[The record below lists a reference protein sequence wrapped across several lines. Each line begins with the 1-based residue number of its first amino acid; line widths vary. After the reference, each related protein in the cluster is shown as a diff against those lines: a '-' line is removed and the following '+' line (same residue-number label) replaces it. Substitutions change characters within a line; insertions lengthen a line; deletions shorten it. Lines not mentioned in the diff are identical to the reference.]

1 MSFII
6 ILLGRWRE
14 IRNSQLN
21 IINYAIVSNV
31 KVCIQ
36 NSCIFIAILRR
47 MGEADKAKNYM
58 KLALERPVN
67 TADDLEA
74 SDEAR
79 LFKGKLR

>member
-1 MSFII
+1 
-6 ILLGRWRE
+6 
-14 IRNSQLN
+14 
-21 IINYAIVSNV
+21 
-31 KVCIQ
+31 
-36 NSCIFIAILRR
+36 